1 MFSDNPLETNG
12 LKEEPQVIHVFILL
26 YFIRFIQFLCDMLF
40 SRRNFN
46 YITKERELKKWV
58 TQMKTRQKAA
68 SVHCR

>member
-12 LKEEPQVIHVFILL
+12 LKEEPQVIHGFILL

-46 YITKERELKKWV
+46 YITKERELKK
-58 TQMKTRQKAA
+58 
-68 SVHCR
+68 